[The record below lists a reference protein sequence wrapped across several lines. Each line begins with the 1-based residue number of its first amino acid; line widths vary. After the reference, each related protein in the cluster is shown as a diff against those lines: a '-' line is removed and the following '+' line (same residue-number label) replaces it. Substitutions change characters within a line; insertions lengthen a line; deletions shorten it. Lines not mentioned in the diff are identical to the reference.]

1 MIADIIFF
9 TVIWNLM
16 GVVCL
21 LAWVNNSTLYFDE
34 ILNPFKLY
42 KEYKVNIF
50 GLILLTLFI
59 NLLCP
64 LYTIGFWFYKLC
76 TIGRKD

>member
-1 MIADIIFF
+1 MIADIIFL
-9 TVIWNLM
+9 TVVWNFL

-21 LAWVNNSTLYFDE
+21 LTWMNKTTLYPDE

-42 KEYKVNIF
+42 KEYKVNLF

-64 LYTIGFWFYKLC
+64 VYTIGFWFYKLC
-76 TIGRKD
+76 TVGRK

>member
-16 GVVCL
+16 GVVFL
-21 LAWVNNSTLYFDE
+21 LVWVNMSTLYLSE
-34 ILNPFKLY
+34 ILNPVKLY

-76 TIGRKD
+76 TVGRK